1 MGEKLKKFIELYDT
15 QASQRV
21 ELKKAALEKFK
32 AAREAALK
40 LTAPVN
46 DKYKTLGELV
56 NEMFPESGGLND
68 DLFRNLYSKSSFEA
82 EDKKIVSELFK
93 VKNTPNEYEM
103 ALQLQKQGGE
113 VYFNKVVDALFKTV
127 ASSQAGG
134 STATLKGIL
143 GDGSEDAQKEF
154 LEVVDQ
160 AIDEYSIKGPSGLQN
175 SVLYEAVQENQ
186 SAPAP
191 TEKSPINVPIEK
203 KAEPTPAQETSA
215 VNPEKAAAAT
225 KTEVVSTAGQVTS
238 APPEVPAEVE
248 KAPEKTA
255 VNINLEQ
262 PAAPVTTS
270 PAPVTTSVVNQGGVT
285 TSTSVTNVSSVSKEE
300 TTKAETT
307 IAPTTSVATT
317 GPTAVSQINDQS
329 VTSTNIEEG
338 ATSTSSLMS
347 MISQIGESAGIK
359 GGLTGEA
366 GETLK
371 RALTSPAINEVAS
384 AATPTAG
391 AETTTE
397 AATSVIN
404 EEEEETGGKTTSA
417 TTSKETTIN
426 EPTAKMP
433 AEKSG
438 KFGALLEAA
447 KQFGINVESL
457 PGGKATSAMVSEPEV
472 SEQVSSEK
480 AAVPQQVEVSKTSP
494 SLPTETAPAPVTP
507 SEPAVEA
514 SPVSASETSAT
525 PAATQPAEKAG
536 TAGASVAPAKTSMDL
551 SSLENRLMR
560 IEHILSSTLEVKIVD

>member
-143 GDGSEDAQKEF
+143 GDGSDTAQKEF

-175 SVLYEAVQENQ
+175 SILYEAVQENQ
-186 SAPAP
+186 SSPAAA
-191 TEKSPINVPIEK
+191 EKSPINVPAEK
-203 KAEPTPAQETSA
+203 KAEPAPTQEASA

-248 KAPEKTA
+248 KAPEKIA

-262 PAAPVTTS
+262 PAVPATTS
-270 PAPVTTSVVNQGGVT
+270 PASVT
-285 TSTSVTNVSSVSKEE
+285 TSVTNVSSVSKEE

-317 GPTAVSQINDQS
+317 GPTTVSQINDQS

-347 MISQIGESAGIK
+347 MISQIGESADIK

-371 RALTSPAINEVAS
+371 KALTSPAINEVAS
-384 AATPTAG
+384 AAVPTASV
-391 AETTTE
+391 ETTTE
-397 AATSVIN
+397 AAASVIN
-404 EEEEETGGKTTSA
+404 EEEEAAGEKTALA
-417 TTSKETTIN
+417 TEAKETTIN
-426 EPTAKMP
+426 EPATKMP
-433 AEKSG
+433 AEKSS
-438 KFGALLEAA
+438 KFGDLLEAA

-457 PGGKATSAMVSEPEV
+457 PGGKAAASLAAEPEV

-494 SLPTETAPAPVTP
+494 SLPTETVQAPATLP
-507 SEPAVEA
+507 EPAVET
-514 SPVSASETSAT
+514 SPVSATEVAT
-525 PAATQPAEKAG
+525 APATTQPAEKAG
-536 TAGASVAPAKTSMDL
+536 TPGAPATPAKTSMDL